1 MSVEEHKKHAKK
13 AVRCFVVTVSDSRSE
28 ETDDSGRLCRTL
40 VQQAGHEVSGYRVLK
55 DEPADVAALVREVC
69 DGHQAC
75 AILMNGG
82 TGVSRRDSTFEA
94 VDALIEKRLPGFGE
108 LFRQLSYQEIGA
120 AAFLTRATAGLR
132 GGVAVFAMPGS
143 PEAVRLALEKLI
155 LPELGHV
162 VGEAHR

>member
-1 MSVEEHKKHAKK
+1 VSAEEHKKDAPR
-13 AVRCFVVTVSDSRSE
+13 AVRCFVVTVSDSRTE
-28 ETDDSGRLCRTL
+28 ETDDSGKVCRTL
-40 VQQAGHEVSGYRVLK
+40 VQQAGHEVSGYRVLR

-69 DGHQAC
+69 DGHKAC
-75 AILMNGG
+75 AVLLNGG

-108 LFRQLSYQEIGA
+108 LFRQLSYQDIGA
-120 AAFLTRATAGLR
+120 AAFLSRATAGLR
-132 GGVAVFAMPGS
+132 GGVAVFAVPGS